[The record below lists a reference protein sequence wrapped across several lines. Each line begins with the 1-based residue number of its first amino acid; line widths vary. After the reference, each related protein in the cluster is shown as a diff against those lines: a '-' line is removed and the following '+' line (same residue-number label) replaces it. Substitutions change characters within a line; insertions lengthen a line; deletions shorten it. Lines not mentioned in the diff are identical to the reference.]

1 MTQLVVSVLLV
12 LFFSA
17 LASGTEAALFSVPY
31 GKIMSAVEHNRRGA
45 TSLKQLKDDFRRPIT
60 TIVIINN
67 LSNILGSIAVGALA
81 SDLFEAK
88 FIGLF
93 SAGLTFSV
101 IVYAE
106 IIPKTLGER
115 HCESVAL
122 TIAQPVL
129 VLTKLLTPVHVAIE
143 LLVKPFAREAVPTT
157 ASEEEIRALTKLGK
171 AQGAIDAEE
180 NTLIQKVF
188 HLDDV
193 SARDIMTPISG
204 ADTIEGSQR
213 VRDIKDWLV
222 HLRHSRIPVY
232 SHSIDNIIGVAH
244 NRDLLLA
251 LVQGQ
256 EALCVSEI
264 SQAADFVPMSMT
276 TIDLLNHFK
285 LTKTHLA
292 MVVNAEGTVLGLV
305 TLEDAIEELIGEIED
320 ETDLRASADIVQL
333 TSGEILVDANVD
345 IRDINALW
353 ETSFSGGRVGE
364 YLIAHI
370 GRIPAVGERFVLA
383 EFTVTIVEA
392 TPRKVSRVTV
402 SRNQEPPETA

>member
-31 GKIMSAVEHNRRGA
+31 GKVMSAVEQKRKGA
-45 TSLKQLKDDFRRPIT
+45 TALKQVKDDFRRPIT

-81 SDLFEAK
+81 SELFEAR

-93 SAGLTFSV
+93 SAALTFSV

-115 HCESVAL
+115 HCESIAL
-122 TIAQPVL
+122 SIARPIL
-129 VLTKLLTPVHVAIE
+129 LLTKLLTPVHLAIE
-143 LLVKPFAREAVPTT
+143 VLVKPFAREAVATT

-180 NTLIQKVF
+180 SSLIQKVF

-193 SARDIMTPISG
+193 LARDIMTPISG
-204 ADTIEGSQR
+204 ADTIEGSQQ
-213 VRDIKDWLV
+213 IGELTEWLV
-222 HLRHSRIPVY
+222 ALRHSRIPVY
-232 SHSIDNIIGVAH
+232 SDSIDNIIGVAH
-244 NRDLLLA
+244 HRDLLLA
-251 LVQGQ
+251 LAQGRDTMRV
-256 EALCVSEI
+256 AEI
-264 SQAADFVPMSMT
+264 SQKANFVPISMT

-292 MVVNAEGTVLGLV
+292 VVVNAEGTVLGLV

-320 ETDLRASADIVQL
+320 ETDLNATAELIQVDAHEIVA
-333 TSGEILVDANVD
+333 DANVEL
-345 IRDINALW
+345 RDINAAW
-353 ETSFSGGRVGE
+353 GTDFAGGRIGE
-364 YLIAHI
+364 ELIATI
-370 GRIPAVGERFVLA
+370 GRIPVVGEHFPLLA
-383 EFTVTIVEA
+383 MTITILEA
-392 TPRKVSRVTV
+392 TPRKISRVSVRREATK
-402 SRNQEPPETA
+402 STTA